1 MSSNNTAPLL
11 ECHDQYYCLHE
22 LSELIDEIETFPR
35 FVGSITLLDQVN
47 HCIKCV
53 RDNEPYAARM
63 SLYQVQ
69 NRLSSLEYSSRD
81 LTGNI
86 GYLRSLLKCFSAM
99 SEAGRP
105 LGHTLAPNAA
115 VPYRIENIKKG
126 VTYEQ

>member
-1 MSSNNTAPLL
+1 
-11 ECHDQYYCLHE
+11 
-22 LSELIDEIETFPR
+22 
-35 FVGSITLLDQVN
+35 
-47 HCIKCV
+47 
-53 RDNEPYAARM
+53 M

-105 LGHTLAPNAA
+105 LGHTLAPYAA